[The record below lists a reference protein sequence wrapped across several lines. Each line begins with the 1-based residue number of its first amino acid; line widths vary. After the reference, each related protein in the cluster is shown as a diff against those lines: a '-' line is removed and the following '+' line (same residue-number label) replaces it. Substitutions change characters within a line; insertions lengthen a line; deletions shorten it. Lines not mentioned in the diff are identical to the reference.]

1 MWSAWVGIEQQKQLV
16 GERAAQ
22 LVEDGTT
29 VGLGSGTTALEFVHA
44 LGRLVQDGLEITAVS
59 SSIQTARVAAEYGIP
74 LGDLQGPLDI
84 VVDGAD
90 AIERG
95 TLHAIKGLG
104 GALTREKL
112 VAGASRRLV
121 LIADNRKIMTSLS
134 ESQPA
139 IPLPVEVVT
148 FGWELTRE
156 RLQEFGDP
164 VLRVVDGQ
172 PFVTDNSNLILDLFN
187 ADYGDVQAL
196 ADELK
201 ALLGVV
207 DHGLFLNMATEAI
220 IAWDDR
226 IEELTTTN
234 RTA

>member
-1 MWSAWVGIEQQKQLV
+1 MGIEQQKQLV

-22 LVEDGTT
+22 LVEDGST
-29 VGLGSGTTALEFVHA
+29 VGLGSGSTALEFVRA
-44 LGRLVQDGLEITAVS
+44 LGQRVQGGLEITAVS
-59 SSIQTARVAAEYGIP
+59 SSVQTARVAGEYGIP
-74 LGDLQGPLDI
+74 LVELRGPLDI

-112 VAGASRRLV
+112 VAGASGRLV
-121 LIADNRKIMTSLS
+121 LIADHRKIMTSLS
-134 ESQPA
+134 ESQPS
-139 IPLPVEVVT
+139 IPLPVEVVA

-156 RLQEFGDP
+156 RLQKYGDP
-164 VLRVVDGQ
+164 VLREVDGQ

-187 ADYGDVQAL
+187 ADYGDLQAL
-196 ADELK
+196 ADDLK
-201 ALLGVV
+201 ALTGVV
-207 DHGLFLNMATEAI
+207 DHGLFLNLATEAI

-226 IEELTTTN
+226 IEEP
-234 RTA
+234 TAVGHTG